1 MKTSSFWIGG
11 KHAVLSAIKNPK
23 RKINKI
29 IVTQDNKNDFNIKN
43 FNKKILIEIRDKKE
57 IDKIFISENIVHQGV
72 AAEIENIPLIELKEY
87 LKNKNSLQSA
97 LVVLDDITDQRNI
110 GSIIR
115 TCSAFNI
122 DAVILLEKN
131 YNSKSK
137 MMYKSASGAMELV
150 NIIPVSNITNAL
162 ELLKKNNYWIYG
174 LDGYA
179 KENIEDQKWTSHN
192 AFVFGSEGVG
202 LRRLIKENCDHLI
215 KIQINKDIESL
226 NVSNAVSVTLG
237 LFRYLEKKIKIQN

>member
-1 MKTSSFWIGG
+1 MKTGAFWIGG

-23 RKINKI
+23 RKINKLI
-29 IVTQDNKNDFNIKN
+29 ITEENQKDFNLKN
-43 FNKKILIEIRDKKE
+43 FNKKILIETKDKKE

-72 AAEIENIPLIELKEY
+72 AAEIESIPTVELKEY
-87 LKNKNSLQSA
+87 LKSKSNSKNT

-115 TCSAFNI
+115 SCSAFNI

-131 YNSKSK
+131 YNPKNK

-162 ELLKKNNYWIYG
+162 EVLKKNNYWVYG
-174 LDGYA
+174 LDGNA
-179 KENIEDQKWTSHN
+179 KENIEDQKWSDQN
-192 AFVFGSEGVG
+192 VFVFGSEGDG
-202 LRRLIKENCDHLI
+202 LRRLVKENCDYLI
-215 KIQINKDIESL
+215 KIQINEEIESL
-226 NVSNAVSVTLG
+226 NVSNAVSTTLG
-237 LFRYLEKKIKIQN
+237 IFRLLERKN

>member
-1 MKTSSFWIGG
+1 MKTGSFWIGG

-23 RKINKI
+23 RKINKLL
-29 IVTQDNKNDFNIKN
+29 VTQDNEKDFNTKN
-43 FNKKILIEIRDKKE
+43 FNKKILIEIKDKKE

-72 AAEIENIPLIELKEY
+72 AAEIENIATIELKEY
-87 LKNKNSLQSA
+87 LRNKNDTRNT

-115 TCSAFNI
+115 SCSAFNI
-122 DAVILLEKN
+122 EAVILLEKN
-131 YNSKSK
+131 YNPKSK
-137 MMYKSASGAMELV
+137 MMYKSASGAMELLNV
-150 NIIPVSNITNAL
+150 IPVSNITNAL

-179 KENIEDQKWTSHN
+179 KESIEEQKWTTHN
-192 AFVFGSEGVG
+192 AFVFGSEGEG
-202 LRRLIKENCDHLI
+202 LRRLVKENCDHLI
-215 KIQINKDIESL
+215 KIQINKEMESL

-237 LFRYLEKKIKIQN
+237 LFRYLEKKN

>member
-1 MKTSSFWIGG
+1 MKTGSFWIGG

-23 RKINKI
+23 RKINKLL
-29 IVTQDNKNDFNIKN
+29 VTQDNEKDFNTKN
-43 FNKKILIEIRDKKE
+43 FNKKILIEIKDKKE

-72 AAEIENIPLIELKEY
+72 AAEIENIATIELKEY
-87 LKNKNSLQSA
+87 LRNKNDTRNT

-115 TCSAFNI
+115 SCSAFNI

-131 YNSKSK
+131 YNPKSK
-137 MMYKSASGAMELV
+137 MMYKSASGAMELLNV
-150 NIIPVSNITNAL
+150 IPVSNITNAL

-179 KENIEDQKWTSHN
+179 KESIEEQKWTTHN
-192 AFVFGSEGVG
+192 AFVFGSEGEG
-202 LRRLIKENCDHLI
+202 LRRLVKENCDHLI
-215 KIQINKDIESL
+215 KIQINKEMESL

-237 LFRYLEKKIKIQN
+237 LFRYLEKKN

>member
-1 MKTSSFWIGG
+1 MKTGSFWIGG

-23 RKINKI
+23 RKINKLL
-29 IVTQDNKNDFNIKN
+29 VTQDNEKDFNTKN
-43 FNKKILIEIRDKKE
+43 FNKKILIEIKDKKE

-72 AAEIENIPLIELKEY
+72 AAEIENIATIELKEY
-87 LKNKNSLQSA
+87 LKKKNDTRNT

-115 TCSAFNI
+115 SCSAFNI

-131 YNSKSK
+131 YNPKSK
-137 MMYKSASGAMELV
+137 MMYKSASGAMELLNV
-150 NIIPVSNITNAL
+150 IPVSNITNAL

-179 KENIEDQKWTSHN
+179 KESIEEQKWTTHN
-192 AFVFGSEGVG
+192 AFVFGSEGEG
-202 LRRLIKENCDHLI
+202 LRRLVKENCDHLI
-215 KIQINKDIESL
+215 KIQINKEMESL

-237 LFRYLEKKIKIQN
+237 LFRYLEKKN

>member
-1 MKTSSFWIGG
+1 MKTGSFWIGG

-23 RKINKI
+23 RKINKLL
-29 IVTQDNKNDFNIKN
+29 VTQDNEKDFNAKN
-43 FNKKILIEIRDKKE
+43 FNKKILIEVKDKKE
-57 IDKIFISENIVHQGV
+57 IDKIFITENIVHQGV
-72 AAEIENIPLIELKEY
+72 AAEIENIATIELKEY
-87 LKNKNSLQSA
+87 LKNKNDTRNT

-115 TCSAFNI
+115 SCSAFNI

-131 YNSKSK
+131 YNPKSK
-137 MMYKSASGAMELV
+137 MMYKSASGAMELLNV
-150 NIIPVSNITNAL
+150 IPVSNITNAL

-179 KENIEDQKWTSHN
+179 KESIEEQKWTTHN
-192 AFVFGSEGVG
+192 AFVFGSEGEG
-202 LRRLIKENCDHLI
+202 LRRLVKENCDHLI
-215 KIQINKDIESL
+215 KIQINKDMESL

-237 LFRYLEKKIKIQN
+237 LFRYLEKKN

>member
-1 MKTSSFWIGG
+1 MKTGAFWIGG

-23 RKINKI
+23 RKINKLI
-29 IVTQDNKNDFNIKN
+29 ITEENQKDFNPKN
-43 FNKKILIEIRDKKE
+43 FNKKILIETKDKKE

-72 AAEIENIPLIELKEY
+72 AAEIESIPTVELKEY
-87 LKNKNSLQSA
+87 LKSKSNSKNT

-115 TCSAFNI
+115 SCSAFNI
-122 DAVILLEKN
+122 DAVVLLEKN
-131 YNSKSK
+131 YNPKNK

-162 ELLKKNNYWIYG
+162 EVLKKNNYWVYG
-174 LDGYA
+174 LDGNA
-179 KENIEDQKWTSHN
+179 KENIENQKWSN
-192 AFVFGSEGVG
+192 QNVFVFGSEGDG
-202 LRRLIKENCDHLI
+202 LRRLVKENCDHLI

-226 NVSNAVSVTLG
+226 NVSNAVSTTLG
-237 LFRYLEKKIKIQN
+237 IFRLLDRKN

>member
-1 MKTSSFWIGG
+1 MKTGSFWIGG

-23 RKINKI
+23 RKINKLL
-29 IVTQDNKNDFNIKN
+29 VTQDNEKDFNAKN
-43 FNKKILIEIRDKKE
+43 FNKKILIEVKDKKE

-72 AAEIENIPLIELKEY
+72 AAEIENIATIELKEY
-87 LKNKNSLQSA
+87 LKNKNDTRNT

-115 TCSAFNI
+115 SCSAFNI

-131 YNSKSK
+131 YNPKSK
-137 MMYKSASGAMELV
+137 MMYKSASGAMELLNV
-150 NIIPVSNITNAL
+150 IPVSNITNAL

-179 KENIEDQKWTSHN
+179 KESIEEQKWTTHN
-192 AFVFGSEGVG
+192 AFVFGSEGEG
-202 LRRLIKENCDHLI
+202 LRRLVKENCDHLI
-215 KIQINKDIESL
+215 KIQINKDMESL

-237 LFRYLEKKIKIQN
+237 LFRYLEKKN

>member
-1 MKTSSFWIGG
+1 MKTGSFWIGG

-23 RKINKI
+23 RKINKLL
-29 IVTQDNKNDFNIKN
+29 VTQDNEKDFNAKN
-43 FNKKILIEIRDKKE
+43 FNKKILIEVKDKKE
-57 IDKIFISENIVHQGV
+57 IDKIFITENIVHQGV
-72 AAEIENIPLIELKEY
+72 AAEIENIETIELKEY
-87 LKNKNSLQSA
+87 LKNKNDTRNT

-115 TCSAFNI
+115 SCSAFNI

-131 YNSKSK
+131 YNPKSK
-137 MMYKSASGAMELV
+137 MMYKSASGAMELLNV
-150 NIIPVSNITNAL
+150 IPVSNITNAL

-179 KENIEDQKWTSHN
+179 KESIEEQKWTTHN
-192 AFVFGSEGVG
+192 AFVFGSEGEG
-202 LRRLIKENCDHLI
+202 LRRLVKENCDHLI
-215 KIQINKDIESL
+215 KIQINKEMESL

-237 LFRYLEKKIKIQN
+237 LFRYLEKKN

>member
-1 MKTSSFWIGG
+1 MKTGSFWIGG

-23 RKINKI
+23 RKINKLL
-29 IVTQDNKNDFNIKN
+29 VTQDNEKDFNAKN
-43 FNKKILIEIRDKKE
+43 FNKKILIEVKDKKE
-57 IDKIFISENIVHQGV
+57 IDKIFITENIVHQGV
-72 AAEIENIPLIELKEY
+72 AAEIENIATIELKEY
-87 LKNKNSLQSA
+87 LKNKNDTRNT

-115 TCSAFNI
+115 SCSAFNI

-131 YNSKSK
+131 YNPKSK
-137 MMYKSASGAMELV
+137 MMYKSASGAMELLNV
-150 NIIPVSNITNAL
+150 IPVSNITNAL

-179 KENIEDQKWTSHN
+179 KESIEEQKWTTHN
-192 AFVFGSEGVG
+192 AFVFGSEGEG
-202 LRRLIKENCDHLI
+202 LRRLVKENCDHLI
-215 KIQINKDIESL
+215 KIQINKEMESL

-237 LFRYLEKKIKIQN
+237 LFRYLEKKN